1 MSRHFI
7 FPREGMPRSL
17 SHSWQ
22 ARVDFWRASAAAPA
36 WFEGPSIVILERAYK
51 ITMTFDVRGAAAGAD
66 HGGTG
71 LRTRPR
77 SARRAGWTRDAPT
90 PATVSPM
97 RRESLELGAD
107 TAPSSAA
114 RCRMASSDIAVMLL
128 LFSSRPW
135 RPGSSIGRTP
145 SGLRLVGRRVRGLC
159 GVRCVRSSRVGG
171 LLLGCRSFLEQ

>member
-1 MSRHFI
+1 M
-7 FPREGMPRSL
+7 
-17 SHSWQ
+17 
-22 ARVDFWRASAAAPA
+22 DFWRASAAAPA

-90 PATVSPM
+90 PATVYPM
-97 RRESLELGAD
+97 RRESLELRRAD

-145 SGLRLVGRRVRGLC
+145 SSLPRWREWCIFVAVRGHGEHLAQPQIR
-159 GVRCVRSSRVGG
+159 GLVITAPGAYAASSSVEIRCDT
-171 LLLGCRSFLEQ
+171 